1 MVRTRNGRI
10 ISHAEYFANCRLPN
24 GWLFKEFG
32 TKTPPL
38 GTGFL
43 LTRCAA
49 RPLAP
54 ERQLAEELAPAG
66 PCCRTRGA
74 DGEDGL
80 QGGDVGLLPS
90 CGPSVSESI
99 RGVVSL
105 VSSGRRL
112 LPRHLH
118 QPPPPRPAQAAS
130 SLSRTGPWAAAR
142 TAHGTR
148 WRALSAW
155 WSGLPHDGTSSLT
168 GVRSAPGW
176 TPGLGMEMALSW
188 C

>member
-54 ERQLAEELAPAG
+54 ERQLTEELARPVPAAAREGPMARMGFRVGTLVSFRAVVLLSQKASGASSHLCPAG
-66 PCCRTRGA
+66 
-74 DGEDGL
+74 
-80 QGGDVGLLPS
+80 GGSFPGTCTS
-90 CGPSVSESI
+90 
-99 RGVVSL
+99 R
-105 VSSGRRL
+105 
-112 LPRHLH
+112 PR
-118 QPPPPRPAQAAS
+118 PAPPRPLRPSPA
-130 SLSRTGPWAAAR
+130 LGPGR
-142 TAHGTR
+142 
-148 WRALSAW
+148 LQE
-155 WSGLPHDGTSSLT
+155 PY
-168 GVRSAPGW
+168 
-176 TPGLGMEMALSW
+176 PGLGGARSQLGGPAFPTMARAP
-188 C
+188 